1 MNTTN
6 PELEAAVKR
15 LRLADDALRFLSEIQ
30 KETMEELT
38 EAKRSLEA
46 RRRIIQVAGEEARE
60 ALLEAKRALEA
71 VQAPRRIMQVT
82 GLAEGDILALTT
94 DGEVWRLHFFKDL
107 HVWDQVDPLP
117 GSPVT
122 ATRAEEDL

>member
-1 MNTTN
+1 MNAN
-6 PELEAAVKR
+6 PDIAAAAER
-15 LRLADDALRFLSEIQ
+15 LRIADDSLRFLSEM
-30 KETMEELT
+30 MEEAGEAFT
-38 EAKRSLEA
+38 EAKRSLET
-46 RRRIIQVAGEEARE
+46 RRRIVKVACEESRE

-71 VQAPRRIMQVT
+71 VRAPRRILQVT
-82 GLAEGDILALTT
+82 GLAEGGDIIALTT

-107 HVWDQVDPLP
+107 HVWNQVDPLP